1 MRQPSVNYD
10 KRLVKQDLQKRRSSF
25 PQNPRLNI
33 NNGGT
38 QCEKR
43 RDNNDLHIHKR
54 NNKMLPGNGNND
66 KSTTNKEMIMY
77 MKKNHC
83 QVSLSTLF
91 KRTISKWDAREKKLL
106 KSGVSIQTNSTGA
119 GEANWL

>member
-43 RDNNDLHIHKR
+43 RDNNDLRIHKR

-66 KSTTNKEMIMY
+66 KPTTIKEMIIY
-77 MKKNHC
+77 MKKK
-83 QVSLSTLF
+83 SLP
-91 KRTISKWDAREKKLL
+91 
-106 KSGVSIQTNSTGA
+106 
-119 GEANWL
+119 GELVNTFQENDK